1 MRGGMPQETLS
12 RRERKGRKKKKSGM
26 NPGGRGPVRGA
37 GLVRASRPGNLPPT
51 DTDSNALVPDRIED
65 GATLSYLDSWPA

>member
-1 MRGGMPQETLS
+1 MGRIQAVAGL
-12 RRERKGRKKKKSGM
+12 RE
-26 NPGGRGPVRGA
+26 NGA

-51 DTDSNALVPDRIED
+51 DTDSNALAPATED

>member
-12 RRERKGRKKKKSGM
+12 RRERKGRKKKKRGM
-26 NPGGRGPVRGA
+26 NPGGRGPIRGA

-51 DTDSNALVPDRIED
+51 DTDSNALVPDKIED

>member
-12 RRERKGRKKKKSGM
+12 RRERKGRKKKKKGM
-26 NPGGRGPVRGA
+26 NPGGRGPIQGA

-51 DTDSNALVPDRIED
+51 DTDSNPLVPTIEN

>member
-1 MRGGMPQETLS
+1 MGAV
-12 RRERKGRKKKKSGM
+12 RKKKKM
-26 NPGGRGPVRGA
+26 GRIQAVAGLCENGA

-51 DTDSNALVPDRIED
+51 DTDSNALAPATED